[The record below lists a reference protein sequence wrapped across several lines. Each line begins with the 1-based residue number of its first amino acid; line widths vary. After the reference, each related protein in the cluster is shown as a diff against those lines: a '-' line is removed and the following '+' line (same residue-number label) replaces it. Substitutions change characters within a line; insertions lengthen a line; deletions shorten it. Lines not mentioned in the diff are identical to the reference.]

1 MKKLIILIAGFMA
14 IVFVAHGQE
23 AKLHLRDFTSK
34 YIIDTFELKG
44 DSILLKRRV
53 IIFQQAEGIKSA
65 FWDSESHLLTV
76 QYNNKLIRL
85 SSIKEFFLNNQSLAT
100 AKENQKQ
107 NVTHPLQCC
116 SVNTYSIIPKAE
128 K

>member
-1 MKKLIILIAGFMA
+1 MKKLIILITSFMA
-14 IVFVAHGQE
+14 IVFVARGQE
-23 AKLHLRDFTSK
+23 AKLHLRDFTPK

-44 DSILLKRRV
+44 DPVLLKRRV

-85 SSIKEFFLNNQSLAT
+85 SSIKDFFLNNQSLAT
-100 AKENQKQ
+100 AKETQRQ
-107 NVTHPLQCC
+107 NITHPLQCC
-116 SVNTYSIIPKAE
+116 LAYTYSIIPKAE
-128 K
+128 